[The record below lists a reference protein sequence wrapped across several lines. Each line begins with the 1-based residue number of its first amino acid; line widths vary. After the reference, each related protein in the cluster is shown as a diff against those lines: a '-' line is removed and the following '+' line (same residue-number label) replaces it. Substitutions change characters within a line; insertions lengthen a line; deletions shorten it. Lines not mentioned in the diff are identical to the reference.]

1 MKMWATKEFRG
12 FESSRKNKE
21 SLEMLLLSKTLV
33 GVLEK
38 LTEIRVRRGMTPF
51 RVAQLSARPAP
62 RPRTLA
68 QVLSTETVGCG

>member
-1 MKMWATKEFRG
+1 M
-12 FESSRKNKE
+12 SS
-21 SLEMLLLSKTLV
+21 LSKTLV

-62 RPRTLA
+62 RPRTTLA